1 MILANVASEKDR
13 HDENLYFQVIIAV
26 QPALCRED
34 GKRWLTA
41 MVFTTRTS
49 GPGIE
54 PGQKMNH

>member
-1 MILANVASEKDR
+1 MILTNFASEKDR

-26 QPALCRED
+26 R
-34 GKRWLTA
+34 

-54 PGQKMNH
+54 PGQNMNH